1 MLFPHSYRSEALEWH
16 VEIYVLE
23 RAQQWLH
30 MRSMYVGGGL
40 SKGDH
45 MLSELFEFKD
55 QMCCWFAI

>member
-1 MLFPHSYRSEALEWH
+1 MSEALEWH
-16 VEIYVLE
+16 VEIHVLE